1 MSSTLIVIVISV
13 FIVIGILLFNYSK
26 NLGIPGFIIF
36 MGIGLILGDGYW
48 GEPVYDN
55 PVLTEFLSSLALNV
69 IIFVGGFNTSFR
81 NIRLAWK
88 EGMLLSTIGVLVT
101 AVVLGY
107 FTWWVTDLPLM
118 TSILF
123 GAVVS
128 STDAAAVFGILESK
142 KLKLKHN
149 SSTILEFESATNDPM
164 ALILVT
170 IFVAAALPGAEK
182 TGIAGNIFT
191 FLQLLVTGG
200 LVGLA
205 VGWIAQQILKKVKF
219 HEPGLVPVLIL
230 ALFLIASFGAELLG
244 GNLLV
249 AAYVFGVMAGNTT
262 HRGKLESIHFNN
274 SLSWLAQALM
284 FLFLGLQIFL
294 AKLGDVFLMSV
305 LPALFLILVAR
316 PVAVMLCYLPFKR
329 EPLSKRLFI
338 SMIGLKGATPVVFAF
353 VPLLAGVPQSDVIF
367 DMVFFVVLFSVAI
380 QGSLLEPLARWL
392 NLKSAED

>member
-1 MSSTLIVIVISV
+1 MSSSLIVILISV

-55 PVLTEFLSSLALNV
+55 PELTKLLSGLALNL

-81 NIRLAWK
+81 KIALVWK
-88 EGMLLSTIGVLVT
+88 EGILLSTVGVFAT
-101 AVVLGY
+101 AVILGI
-107 FTWWVTDLPLM
+107 FTYWVTGLPLEI
-118 TSILF
+118 SVLF
-123 GAVVS
+123 GAIVS

-170 IFVAAALPGAEK
+170 IFVTAALPGAEK
-182 TGIAGNIFT
+182 TGLFQNILT

-200 LVGLA
+200 LAGL
-205 VGWIAQQILKKVKF
+205 VMGWITQQILKKVTF
-219 HEPGLVPVLIL
+219 HELGLVPVFIL
-230 ALFLIASFGAELLG
+230 AMFLITSFGAELLG

-249 AAYVFGVMAGNTT
+249 AAYVFGVMAGNTV
-262 HRGKLESIHFNN
+262 HRGKIETVHFNN

-294 AKLGDVFLMSV
+294 AKLGDVFLMSI
-305 LPALFLILVAR
+305 LPALFLIIVAR
-316 PVAVMLCYLPFKR
+316 PVAVMLCYLPFKK
-329 EPLSKRLFI
+329 ESWPKRFFI
-338 SMIGLKGATPVVFAF
+338 SLIGLKGATPVVFAF
-353 VPLLAGVPQSDVIF
+353 VPLLAGVPQADVIF
-367 DMVFFVVLFSVAI
+367 DMVFFVVLFSVVI
-380 QGSLLEPLARWL
+380 QGTLLEPAAKWL
-392 NLKSAED
+392 KLKET